1 MIISIKI
8 ENNTLKDGIFMNK
21 YKNKSN
27 ISGKIIHDSRIEHN
41 LSLEKLSNKLEL
53 LGVTLYPNDIYLIE
67 KEQRIVKDFE
77 LMAICKIL
85 DIDVKD
91 IKEIYQYIEK
101 MQMNTTNDEI
111 HFLPFWEN
119 GVKFFT
125 IEGPNKEKIEF
136 SQYL

>member
-1 MIISIKI
+1 MNSMIISIKI
-8 ENNTLKDGIFMNK
+8 ANNTLKDGIFMNK

-91 IKEIYQYIEK
+91 IKE
-101 MQMNTTNDEI
+101 N
-111 HFLPFWEN
+111 L
-119 GVKFFT
+119 
-125 IEGPNKEKIEF
+125 
-136 SQYL
+136 

>member
-1 MIISIKI
+1 
-8 ENNTLKDGIFMNK
+8 MNK

-67 KEQRIVKDFE
+67 KEQRIVEDFE

-91 IKEIYQYIEK
+91 IKE
-101 MQMNTTNDEI
+101 N
-111 HFLPFWEN
+111 L
-119 GVKFFT
+119 
-125 IEGPNKEKIEF
+125 
-136 SQYL
+136 

>member
-1 MIISIKI
+1 MDSMIISIKI
-8 ENNTLKDGIFMNK
+8 AKNILKDGIFMNK

-85 DIDVKD
+85 DIDIKN
-91 IKEIYQYIEK
+91 IKE
-101 MQMNTTNDEI
+101 N
-111 HFLPFWEN
+111 L
-119 GVKFFT
+119 
-125 IEGPNKEKIEF
+125 
-136 SQYL
+136 

>member
-1 MIISIKI
+1 
-8 ENNTLKDGIFMNK
+8 MNK

-67 KEQRIVKDFE
+67 KEQRIVKDLE

-91 IKEIYQYIEK
+91 IKE
-101 MQMNTTNDEI
+101 N
-111 HFLPFWEN
+111 L
-119 GVKFFT
+119 
-125 IEGPNKEKIEF
+125 
-136 SQYL
+136 